1 MMRQTG
7 GVAVAA
13 ISTRS
18 SPFCRAIA
26 SACCGAMM
34 PSCAPVSSM
43 TRTSRT
49 LIRSFT
55 RVRSS
60 RRGPLSK
67 AIANLR
73 STRCLRQR
81 RWRRLFVA
89 DFEQRRLDE
98 GIDARTALV
107 AARPA
112 ADRHRLV
119 RRFPVARYQHIRH
132 LLQLGFAD
140 LISNLF
146 LPLIQLDPEPGL
158 DQA

>member
-7 GVAVAA
+7 GTAVAA

-18 SPFCRAIA
+18 SPFCRAMV
-26 SACCGAMM
+26 SACCGAMI

-49 LIRSFT
+49 LMRSFT

-73 STRCLRQR
+73 STRRFR
-81 RWRRLFVA
+81 YHGRLQLLAA
-89 DFEQRRLDE
+89 DFEQRRIDE
-98 GIDARTALV
+98 RIDARAALI

-112 ADRHRLV
+112 ADRNRLL
-119 RRFPVARYQHIRH
+119 RRLPVAGYQHIRH

-140 LISNLF
+140 LISNL
-146 LPLIQLDPEPGL
+146 
-158 DQA
+158 